1 MSVFRASSRDVGTEF
16 IFLVFCIFVE
26 CDHTLWNTYSCKR
39 TLSFSSSLIF
49 KGKAPM
55 NKERGADQRETEPCA
70 AHQPDFI

>member
-1 MSVFRASSRDVGTEF
+1 MREYRCTVGTEF

-26 CDHTLWNTYSCKR
+26 YDYTLWMTYSCKR

-55 NKERGADQRETEPCA
+55 NKERGADQQDIVAICTGTG
-70 AHQPDFI
+70 HF